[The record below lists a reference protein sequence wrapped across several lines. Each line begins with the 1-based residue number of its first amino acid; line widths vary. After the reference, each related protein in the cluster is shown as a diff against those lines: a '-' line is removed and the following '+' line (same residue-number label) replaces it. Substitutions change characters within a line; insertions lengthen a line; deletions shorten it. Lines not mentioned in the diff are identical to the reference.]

1 MIRVYYTRII
11 GEEGINLLSIVMPT
25 YLMMVTISTF
35 MLPIT
40 ISKLVAEGKKRSISI
55 IQNSIFVISAI
66 NIITILLIF
75 IFKDFIATT
84 CLNEPNAKY
93 VLIAMSLTLPFISL
107 SSIIKGYFLGKQRT
121 EPYMISNILEQLLR
135 LIIIIIFLPILVKNS
150 YLHAVIGLMLLTIFS
165 ESFSVLIFTF
175 FMPKKVSINKDDL
188 KYSKKIRNEILGL
201 SVPTVS
207 SKIIGNIGYFFEPI
221 ILTNLLMYSGY
232 TSSFVISEYAAFNA
246 YAIPILTIPA
256 FFIQA
261 LSQTILPEISK
272 YQSQN
277 NKKMITKRIYQ
288 SLIFTFVVG
297 IFFSIFINFFHTDIL
312 RILYDTSKGSQYI
325 KILAPFF
332 VLFYLEGIL
341 YSILQALGKA
351 KLAFQI
357 SVKGVLIKLIVLI
370 ILSLAHIALYSLV
383 VAEIINIIY
392 IVFKMIKY
400 LKKDNYI

>member
-1 MIRVYYTRII
+1 
-11 GEEGINLLSIVMPT
+11 MPT